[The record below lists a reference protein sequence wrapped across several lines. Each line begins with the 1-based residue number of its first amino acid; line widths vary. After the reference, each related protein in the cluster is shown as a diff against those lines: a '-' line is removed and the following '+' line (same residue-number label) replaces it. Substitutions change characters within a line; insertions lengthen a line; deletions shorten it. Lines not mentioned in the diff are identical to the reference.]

1 MNYADYKANAEAQA
15 QAWLADHESEL
26 EAVVRVGTDVG
37 QAMYNPRPKSDSHLL
52 LDSLTQQVRERQR
65 VKATATVR
73 KESQEPTS
81 DMANSM
87 GDPDIMGF
95 YAAGR
100 SDAKAADKA
109 RAFHGIEYV
118 LNVRGETRGGKSG
131 RTRETKAE
139 KRARLANRY
148 AK

>member
-1 MNYADYKANAEAQA
+1 MNYAEHKANIEAEAN
-15 QAWLADHESEL
+15 AWMEAHESEL
-26 EAVVRVGTDVG
+26 EAVVQVGTDES
-37 QAMYNPRPKSDSHLL
+37 QPMYNPRPKSDSRLL
-52 LDSLTQQVRERQR
+52 LDGLTQQVRERQR

-81 DMANSM
+81 DMANSLN
-87 GDPDIMGF
+87 DPDVMGF

-100 SDAKAADKA
+100 SEAKAANKA

-118 LNVRGETRGGKSG
+118 LNVRGAVRGGKSG
-131 RTRETKAE
+131 KTRETKAE